1 MRFYLLC
8 MNICDTELMTREEF
22 NKLFSKEMRARGY
35 AISACY
41 VSAIVFHH
49 RTKFRND
56 KFVLRYEGKR
66 DHMAKEWIPTE
77 DHRGNFCFE
86 FQVQD
91 HETYNLDWDY
101 DAHFT
106 PMRYYIGVTD
116 MKQFVEGVIVAVGE
130 YY

>member
-1 MRFYLLC
+1 
-8 MNICDTELMTREEF
+8 MNVCDTELMTREEF

-41 VSAIVFHH
+41 VSAIIFHH

-77 DHRGNFCFE
+77 YHRGNFCFE

-91 HETYNLDWDY
+91 HEAY
-101 DAHFT
+101 FT

-116 MKQFVEGVIVAVGE
+116 MKQFVEGVIVAVRE